1 MYTFRSLFT
10 ICSLIHN
17 RLSDIVICSGCGL
30 IAMEVIMRKNRWL
43 IALSAIAIH
52 LSIGSVYA
60 YSVLKYPIV
69 ENLGWSDKT
78 VTVSFTIAIALLG
91 TSAATFGR
99 FVEKWGPKKSAT
111 IAAFFFASGQVIA
124 GFGMLTS
131 SVTLFYLGY
140 GVIGGIG
147 LGLGYISPVSTLVK
161 WFPDRRG
168 LATGMAVMGFG
179 AGSLI
184 AAPIITQLIKN
195 VGLHNMFFIMA
206 SVYFILMIS
215 GASYIIKPVEG
226 YTPNKTKN
234 KEQKT
239 KKITPSLQQ
248 LNAKEA
254 IRTSRFWL
262 LWLMMFINISTGI
275 MLISAA
281 SPLAQTKAGM
291 TATAAATMVGV
302 MGLFNGGGRLGWS
315 AFSDRLG
322 RSNVFMM
329 FFGVEA
335 IIMLLLPNVTNA
347 LLLQALIFIT
357 VSMYGGGFAL
367 LPAFISDLFGT
378 RQLGAIH
385 GLLLTSWSAAGVF
398 GPLLVAYIKDTTGN
412 YNMAFYIFAGLVSL
426 ALIISLMMKR
436 SIRTFLNYTI
446 NKAS

>member
-1 MYTFRSLFT
+1 MK
-10 ICSLIHN
+10 
-17 RLSDIVICSGCGL
+17 
-30 IAMEVIMRKNRWL
+30 KNRWL

-91 TSAATFGR
+91 TSAASFGR
-99 FVEKWGPKKSAT
+99 FVEKWGPRKSAT

-124 GFGMLTS
+124 GFGMLSS

-184 AAPIITQLIKN
+184 AAPVITQLIQG

-206 SVYFILMIS
+206 AVYFILMIS
-215 GASYIIKPVEG
+215 GASYIVKPEEG
-226 YTPNKTKN
+226 YMPSIATN
-234 KEQKT
+234 KEKKA

-248 LNAKEA
+248 LNAQEA
-254 IRTSRFWL
+254 IRTPRFWL
-262 LWLMMFINISTGI
+262 LWMMMFINISTGI

-291 TATAAATMVGV
+291 TATAAAAMVGI

-322 RSNVFMM
+322 RSNVFLM
-329 FFGVEA
+329 FFAVEA

-347 LLLQALIFIT
+347 LLLQGLIFIT

-385 GLLLTSWSAAGVF
+385 GLLLTAWSAAGVF
-398 GPLLVAYIKDTTGN
+398 GPLLVAYIHDATGS
-412 YNMAFYIFAGLVSL
+412 YNTAFYIFAGLVGI
-426 ALIISLMMKR
+426 AFVISLVMKQNIR
-436 SIRTFLNYTI
+436 SFERQSI

>member
-1 MYTFRSLFT
+1 MK
-10 ICSLIHN
+10 
-17 RLSDIVICSGCGL
+17 
-30 IAMEVIMRKNRWL
+30 KNRWL

-91 TSAATFGR
+91 TSAASFGR
-99 FVEKWGPKKSAT
+99 FVEKWGPRKSAT

-124 GFGMLTS
+124 GFGMFSS

-184 AAPIITQLIKN
+184 AAPVITQLIQG
-195 VGLHNMFFIMA
+195 VGLHKMFFIMA
-206 SVYFILMIS
+206 VVYFILMIS
-215 GASYIIKPVEG
+215 GASYIVKPEDG
-226 YTPNKTKN
+226 YMPSFTSN
-234 KEQKT
+234 KEK
-239 KKITPSLQQ
+239 KAIKITPSLQQ
-248 LNAKEA
+248 LNAQEA
-254 IRTSRFWL
+254 IRTPRFWL
-262 LWLMMFINISTGI
+262 LWMMMFINISTGI

-291 TATAAATMVGV
+291 TATAAAAMVGI

-322 RSNVFMM
+322 RSNVFLM
-329 FFGVEA
+329 FFAVEA

-347 LLLQALIFIT
+347 LLLQGLIFIT

-385 GLLLTSWSAAGVF
+385 GLLLTAWSAAGVF
-398 GPLLVAYIKDTTGN
+398 GPLLVAYINDATGS
-412 YNMAFYIFAGLVSL
+412 YNTAFYIFAGLIGIAFV
-426 ALIISLMMKR
+426 ISLVMKQNIR
-436 SIRTFLNYTI
+436 SFERQSI

>member
-1 MYTFRSLFT
+1 MK
-10 ICSLIHN
+10 
-17 RLSDIVICSGCGL
+17 
-30 IAMEVIMRKNRWL
+30 KNRWL

-69 ENLGWSDKT
+69 ENLGWSDRT

-91 TSAATFGR
+91 TSAASFGR
-99 FVEKWGPKKSAT
+99 FVEKWGPRKSAT

-124 GFGMLTS
+124 GLGMLSS

-184 AAPIITQLIKN
+184 AAPVITQLIKG

-206 SVYFILMIS
+206 AVYFILMIS
-215 GASYIIKPVEG
+215 GASYIVKPVEE
-226 YTPNKTKN
+226 YMPNLSATKAKKTKI
-234 KEQKT
+234 
-239 KKITPSLQQ
+239 ITPSLQQ
-248 LNAKEA
+248 LNAQEA
-254 IRTSRFWL
+254 IRTPRFWL
-262 LWLMMFINISTGI
+262 LWMMMFINISTGI

-281 SPLAQTKAGM
+281 SPLAQTKTGM
-291 TATAAATMVGV
+291 TATAAATMVGI

-322 RSNVFMM
+322 RSNVFLM

-347 LLLQALIFIT
+347 LLLQVFIFIT

-385 GLLLTSWSAAGVF
+385 GLLLTAWSAAGVF
-398 GPLLVAYIKDTTGN
+398 GPLLVAYINDATGSYDT
-412 YNMAFYIFAGLVSL
+412 AFYIFAGLVGI
-426 ALIISLMMKR
+426 AFVISLVMKQNIR
-436 SIRTFLNYTI
+436 SFERQSI

>member
-1 MYTFRSLFT
+1 MG
-10 ICSLIHN
+10 
-17 RLSDIVICSGCGL
+17 LSDIVIASGCGL
-30 IAMEVIMRKNRWL
+30 IAMEVIMKKNRWL

-69 ENLGWSDKT
+69 ENLGWSDRT

-91 TSAATFGR
+91 TSAASFGR
-99 FVEKWGPKKSAT
+99 FVEKWGPRKSAT

-124 GFGMLTS
+124 GFGMLSS

-184 AAPIITQLIKN
+184 AAPVITQLIKG

-206 SVYFILMIS
+206 AVYFILMIS
-215 GASYIIKPVEG
+215 GASYIVKPVEG
-226 YTPNKTKN
+226 YMPNLTATKA
-234 KEQKT
+234 KKA

-248 LNAKEA
+248 LNAQEA
-254 IRTSRFWL
+254 IRTPRFWL
-262 LWLMMFINISTGI
+262 LWMMMFINISTGI

-281 SPLAQTKAGM
+281 SPLAQTKTGM
-291 TATAAATMVGV
+291 TATAAATMVGI

-322 RSNVFMM
+322 RSNVFLM

-335 IIMLLLPNVTNA
+335 MIMLLLPNVTNA
-347 LLLQALIFIT
+347 LLLQVLIFIT

-385 GLLLTSWSAAGVF
+385 GLLLTAWSAAGVF
-398 GPLLVAYIKDTTGN
+398 GPLLVAYINDATGS
-412 YNMAFYIFAGLVSL
+412 YNTAFYIFAGLVSI
-426 ALIISLMMKR
+426 AFVISLVMKQNIR
-436 SIRTFLNYTI
+436 SFERHSI

>member
-1 MYTFRSLFT
+1 MK
-10 ICSLIHN
+10 
-17 RLSDIVICSGCGL
+17 
-30 IAMEVIMRKNRWL
+30 KNRWL

-91 TSAATFGR
+91 TSAASFGR
-99 FVEKWGPKKSAT
+99 FVEKWGPRKSAT

-124 GFGMLTS
+124 GFGMLSS

-184 AAPIITQLIKN
+184 AAPVITQLIQG

-206 SVYFILMIS
+206 AVYFILMIS
-215 GASYIIKPVEG
+215 GASYIVKPEEG
-226 YTPNKTKN
+226 YMPSIATN
-234 KEQKT
+234 KEKKA

-248 LNAKEA
+248 LNAQQA
-254 IRTSRFWL
+254 IRTPRFWL
-262 LWLMMFINISTGI
+262 LWMMMFINISTGI

-281 SPLAQTKAGM
+281 SPLAQTKTGM
-291 TATAAATMVGV
+291 TATAAAAMVGI

-322 RSNVFMM
+322 RSNVFLM
-329 FFGVEA
+329 FFAVEA

-347 LLLQALIFIT
+347 LLLQGLIFIT

-385 GLLLTSWSAAGVF
+385 GLLLTAWSAAGVF
-398 GPLLVAYIKDTTGN
+398 GPLLVAYINDATGS
-412 YNMAFYIFAGLVSL
+412 YNTAFYIFAGLVGI
-426 ALIISLMMKR
+426 AFVISLVMKQNIR
-436 SIRTFLNYTI
+436 SFERQSI

>member
-1 MYTFRSLFT
+1 MK
-10 ICSLIHN
+10 
-17 RLSDIVICSGCGL
+17 
-30 IAMEVIMRKNRWL
+30 KNRWL

-69 ENLGWSDKT
+69 ENLGWSDRT

-91 TSAATFGR
+91 TSAASFGR
-99 FVEKWGPKKSAT
+99 FVEKWGPRKSAT

-124 GFGMLTS
+124 GFGMLSS

-184 AAPIITQLIKN
+184 AAPVITQLIKG

-206 SVYFILMIS
+206 AVYFILMIS
-215 GASYIIKPVEG
+215 GASYIVKPVEG
-226 YTPNKTKN
+226 YMPNLAATKA
-234 KEQKT
+234 KKA

-248 LNAKEA
+248 LNAQEA
-254 IRTSRFWL
+254 IRTPRFWL
-262 LWLMMFINISTGI
+262 LWMMMFINISTGI

-281 SPLAQTKAGM
+281 SPLAQTKTGM
-291 TATAAATMVGV
+291 TATAAATMVGI

-322 RSNVFMM
+322 RSNVFLM

-335 IIMLLLPNVTNA
+335 MIMLLLPNVTNA
-347 LLLQALIFIT
+347 LLLQVLIFIT

-385 GLLLTSWSAAGVF
+385 GLLLTAWSAAGVF
-398 GPLLVAYIKDTTGN
+398 GPLLVAYINDATGS
-412 YNMAFYIFAGLVSL
+412 YNTAFYIFAGLVSI
-426 ALIISLMMKR
+426 AFVISLVMKQNIR
-436 SIRTFLNYTI
+436 SFERHSI

>member
-1 MYTFRSLFT
+1 MK
-10 ICSLIHN
+10 
-17 RLSDIVICSGCGL
+17 
-30 IAMEVIMRKNRWL
+30 KNRWL

-91 TSAATFGR
+91 TSAASFGR
-99 FVEKWGPKKSAT
+99 FVEKWGPRKSAT
-111 IAAFFFASGQVIA
+111 IAAFFFAGGQVIA
-124 GFGMLTS
+124 GFGMLSS

-184 AAPIITQLIKN
+184 AAPVITQLIQG
-195 VGLHNMFFIMA
+195 VGLHKMFFIMA
-206 SVYFILMIS
+206 VVYFILMIS
-215 GASYIIKPVEG
+215 GASYIVKPEDG
-226 YTPNKTKN
+226 YMPSFTSN
-234 KEQKT
+234 KEK
-239 KKITPSLQQ
+239 KAIKITPSLQQ
-248 LNAKEA
+248 LNAQEA
-254 IRTSRFWL
+254 IRTPRFWL
-262 LWLMMFINISTGI
+262 LWMMMFINISTGI

-291 TATAAATMVGV
+291 TATAAAAMVGI

-322 RSNVFMM
+322 RSNVFLM
-329 FFGVEA
+329 FFAVEA

-347 LLLQALIFIT
+347 LLLQGLIFIT

-385 GLLLTSWSAAGVF
+385 GLLLTAWSAAGVF
-398 GPLLVAYIKDTTGN
+398 GPLLVAYINDATGS
-412 YNMAFYIFAGLVSL
+412 YNTAFYIFAGLIGIAFV
-426 ALIISLMMKR
+426 ISLVMKQNIR
-436 SIRTFLNYTI
+436 SFERQSI

>member
-1 MYTFRSLFT
+1 MS
-10 ICSLIHN
+10 ISA
-17 RLSDIVICSGCGL
+17 IVVMSGCGL
-30 IAMEVIMRKNRWL
+30 IVLEVIMKKNRWL

-91 TSAATFGR
+91 TSAATFGK
-99 FVEKWGPKKSAT
+99 FVEKWGPRRSAIT
-111 IAAFFFASGQVIA
+111 AAFFFASGQVIA
-124 GFGMLTS
+124 GFGMFMS
-131 SVTLFYLGY
+131 SIPLFYLGY

-184 AAPIITQLIKN
+184 AAPVITLLIDGF
-195 VGLHNMFFIMA
+195 GLHQMFFIMA
-206 SVYFILMIS
+206 AVYFTLMIS
-215 GASYIIKPVEG
+215 GASYIVKPEDG
-226 YTPNKTKN
+226 YMEKFATIKTK
-234 KEQKT
+234 KP

-254 IRTSRFWL
+254 IRTPRFWL
-262 LWLMMFINISTGI
+262 LWMMMFINISTGI
-275 MLISAA
+275 MLISSAA
-281 SPLAQTKAGM
+281 PLAQEKVGM
-291 TATAAATMVGV
+291 TATAAATMVGI

-329 FFGVEA
+329 FFGVEV

-347 LLLQALIFIT
+347 LLLQLLIFVT

-385 GLLLTSWSAAGVF
+385 GLLLTAWSAAGVF
-398 GPLLVAYIKDTTGN
+398 GPLLVAYISDATGS
-412 YNMAFYIFAGLVSL
+412 YNTAFNIFAGLVSV
-426 ALIISLMMKR
+426 ALILSIVMKNNIR
-436 SIRTFLNYTI
+436 SFERQSIK
-446 NKAS
+446 KAS

>member
-1 MYTFRSLFT
+1 MK
-10 ICSLIHN
+10 
-17 RLSDIVICSGCGL
+17 
-30 IAMEVIMRKNRWL
+30 KNRWL

-69 ENLGWSDKT
+69 ENLGWSDRT

-91 TSAATFGR
+91 TSAASFGR
-99 FVEKWGPKKSAT
+99 FVEKWGPRKSAT

-124 GFGMLTS
+124 GLGMLSS

-184 AAPIITQLIKN
+184 AAPVITQLIKG

-206 SVYFILMIS
+206 AVYFILMIS
-215 GASYIIKPVEG
+215 GASYIVKPVEG
-226 YTPNKTKN
+226 YMPNLTATKAKKTKI
-234 KEQKT
+234 
-239 KKITPSLQQ
+239 ITPSLQQ
-248 LNAKEA
+248 LNAQEA
-254 IRTSRFWL
+254 IRTPRFWL
-262 LWLMMFINISTGI
+262 LWMMMFINISTGI

-281 SPLAQTKAGM
+281 SPLAQTKTGM
-291 TATAAATMVGV
+291 TATAAATMVGI

-322 RSNVFMM
+322 RSNVFLM

-347 LLLQALIFIT
+347 LLLQVLIFIT

-385 GLLLTSWSAAGVF
+385 GLLLTAWSAAGVF
-398 GPLLVAYIKDTTGN
+398 GPLLVAYINDATGS
-412 YNMAFYIFAGLVSL
+412 YNTAFYIFAGLVGI
-426 ALIISLMMKR
+426 AFVISLVMKQNIR
-436 SIRTFLNYTI
+436 SFERQSI

>member
-1 MYTFRSLFT
+1 MK
-10 ICSLIHN
+10 
-17 RLSDIVICSGCGL
+17 
-30 IAMEVIMRKNRWL
+30 KNRWL

-69 ENLGWSDKT
+69 ENLGWSDRT

-91 TSAATFGR
+91 TSAASFGR
-99 FVEKWGPKKSAT
+99 FVEKWGPRKSAT

-124 GFGMLTS
+124 GFGMLSS

-184 AAPIITQLIKN
+184 AAPVITQLIKG

-206 SVYFILMIS
+206 AVYFILMIS
-215 GASYIIKPVEG
+215 GASYIVKPVEG
-226 YTPNKTKN
+226 YMPNLTATKA
-234 KEQKT
+234 KKA

-248 LNAKEA
+248 LNAQEA
-254 IRTSRFWL
+254 IRTPRFWL
-262 LWLMMFINISTGI
+262 LWMMMFINISTGI

-281 SPLAQTKAGM
+281 SPLAQTKTGM
-291 TATAAATMVGV
+291 TATAAATMVGI

-322 RSNVFMM
+322 RSNVFLM

-335 IIMLLLPNVTNA
+335 MIMLLLPNVTNA
-347 LLLQALIFIT
+347 LLLQVLIFIT

-385 GLLLTSWSAAGVF
+385 GLLLTAWSAAGVF
-398 GPLLVAYIKDTTGN
+398 GPLLVAYINDATGS
-412 YNMAFYIFAGLVSL
+412 YNTAFYIFAGLVSI
-426 ALIISLMMKR
+426 AFVISLVMKQNIR
-436 SIRTFLNYTI
+436 SFERHSI

>member
-1 MYTFRSLFT
+1 MK
-10 ICSLIHN
+10 
-17 RLSDIVICSGCGL
+17 
-30 IAMEVIMRKNRWL
+30 KNRWL

-91 TSAATFGR
+91 TSAASFGR
-99 FVEKWGPKKSAT
+99 FVEKWGPRKSAT
-111 IAAFFFASGQVIA
+111 IAAFFFASGQIIA

-184 AAPIITQLIKN
+184 AAPVITQLIKG

-206 SVYFILMIS
+206 AVYFILMLS
-215 GASYIIKPVEG
+215 GASYIVKPEEG
-226 YTPNKTKN
+226 YMPNIATN
-234 KEQKT
+234 KEKKA

-248 LNAKEA
+248 LNAQEA
-254 IRTSRFWL
+254 IRTPRFWL
-262 LWLMMFINISTGI
+262 LWMMMFINISTGI

-281 SPLAQTKAGM
+281 SPLAQTKTGM
-291 TATAAATMVGV
+291 TATAAAAMVGI

-322 RSNVFMM
+322 RSNVFLI

-347 LLLQALIFIT
+347 LLLQVLIFIT

-385 GLLLTSWSAAGVF
+385 GLLLTAWSAAGVF
-398 GPLLVAYIKDTTGN
+398 GPLLVAYINDATGS
-412 YNMAFYIFAGLVSL
+412 YNTAFYIFAGLVGI
-426 ALIISLMMKR
+426 AFVISLVMKQNIR
-436 SIRTFLNYTI
+436 SFERQSI